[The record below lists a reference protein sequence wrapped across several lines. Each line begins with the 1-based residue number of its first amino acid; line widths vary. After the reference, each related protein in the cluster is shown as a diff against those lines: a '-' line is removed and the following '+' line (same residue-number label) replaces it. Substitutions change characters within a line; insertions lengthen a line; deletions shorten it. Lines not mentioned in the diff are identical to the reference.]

1 MAPIL
6 SLILA
11 ASGLLF
17 AFEQCHDR
25 GQADPER
32 AAGRFDLQLVGHDHK
47 DARRAVREK
56 ADRTVSGSF
65 RKDRQP
71 LRLFESNARFAG
83 SPLFNVYRAGC
94 EEMTFHLLGSPEVDE
109 TFRARLESADKITPA
124 QMGAVNA
131 AMERAV
137 GETALGLESQM
148 ILLATAVSG
157 APFLGL
163 LGTVWGVMDT
173 FTDVAVA
180 GSPNLATMAPGVS
193 GALITTVMSLCVAI
207 PAMFGYNFLVT
218 SIRSMIVQMDNFAAE
233 LASEFE
239 HKYVDHRKRVNLLM
253 RRYSQR
259 QTLSTLSEINITP
272 LLDLAFVLLIIFI
285 ITTPLIENSVGL
297 DDSFQQR
304 GERRGRSVEG
314 ADGLDRSGGSD
325 QV

>member
-1 MAPIL
+1 LSPIL
-6 SLILA
+6 SLKILA
-11 ASGLLF
+11 AGGLLF
-17 AFEQCHDR
+17 AFEHSTVAGKIVLCFLLVGSIFSWSVMITKLRVIRFARRQTAHF
-25 GQADPER
+25 R
-32 AAGRFDLQLVGHDHK
+32 AA
-47 DARRAVREK
+47 
-56 ADRTVSGSF
+56 F

-71 LRLFESNARFAG
+71 LRLFENSARFPG

-94 EEMTFHLLGSPEVDE
+94 QEMTFHLLGSSEVDE
-109 TFRARLESADKITPA
+109 TFRARLETADKISPA

-137 GETALGLESQM
+137 GETALELESQM

-157 APFLGL
+157 SPFLGL

-218 SIRSMIVQMDNFAAE
+218 SIRGIIVEMDNFAAE

-239 HKYVDHRKRVNLLM
+239 HKYVDHGTRAEEF
-253 RRYSQR
+253 RR
-259 QTLSTLSEINITP
+259 
-272 LLDLAFVLLIIFI
+272 
-285 ITTPLIENSVGL
+285 
-297 DDSFQQR
+297 
-304 GERRGRSVEG
+304 
-314 ADGLDRSGGSD
+314 
-325 QV
+325 